1 MYSVLLSGKKIVNK
15 QLKTLGLKSTYAIF
29 QESLWFLTSKCS
41 CLSEPDQKLDQYN
54 CQNGE
59 MIKVTISKKGQNLNF
74 LPFFSVIDEPDIP
87 LRTPTDVIN
96 ATIPIQE
103 SFYVI
108 WTLFFIIFTE
118 FFSELVPLGTIS
130 QKKFWYKKR
139 QYHAKRV
146 YRLEVRLDWI
156 FCSKSYKLQFLLIF
170 FFLKKS
176 SSDKFQNISVYN
188 SVISLH
194 TN

>member
-1 MYSVLLSGKKIVNK
+1 M
-15 QLKTLGLKSTYAIF
+15 
-29 QESLWFLTSKCS
+29 
-41 CLSEPDQKLDQYN
+41 
-54 CQNGE
+54 
-59 MIKVTISKKGQNLNF
+59 NF
-74 LPFFSVIDEPDIP
+74 PQFFPVIDEPDIP
-87 LRTPTDVIN
+87 LRTPNDVIN

-156 FCSKSYKLQFLLIF
+156 FCSKSYKLQFLFIF
-170 FFLKKS
+170 FYLKKVQVTNFIIFQSTILS
-176 SSDKFQNISVYN
+176 SAFILINVTLAVSFTLLVRYLGHGEFVVPFCRALGKFFF
-188 SVISLH
+188 
-194 TN
+194 